1 MVDARARGW
10 GREKLFLVDYAI
22 PNEDVITGQKAVHVP
37 QDVCD
42 IGRRFLLFEQIRQ
55 HRSGFLWPVGFT
67 EFGQPSE
74 GCPLRGVLFDPCHRS
89 VPTACGAQGSGVSAI
104 NVDFKAHEG

>member
-1 MVDARARGW
+1 MVDARARGR
-10 GREKLFLVDYAI
+10 GREKLFLVYYAV
-22 PNEDVITGQKAVHVP
+22 PNEDVITGQKAVQVA

-42 IGRRFLLFEQIRQ
+42 IGRRFLVFEQIRQ
-55 HRSGFLWPVGFT
+55 HRGGFLWPVGFT

-74 GCPLRGVLFDPCHRS
+74 GCPVRGVFFDPCDRG
-89 VPTACGAQGSGVSAI
+89 VPAARGAQGSGVSAV